1 MSEWVTT
8 CNASPDWLS
17 RDEVDSEAPRLSLT
31 IVWSAAEPERIGETA
46 FIDAALGERV
56 LGRGEATLTDP
67 SERLKFVRQ
76 RPGRLVPTSA
86 LKGDGLSRRQC
97 LVRAE
102 RGGLAIQNCGR
113 AAMLVD
119 GTAQTEAH
127 VSDGQIVTIRDQLVL
142 YCSRQSPLPRLRS
155 FDARQAS
162 AFGMADAHGIVGEH
176 RAIWELR
183 DQLAFAAE
191 SDQHVLLLGESG
203 SGKELAAQALHQL
216 SRRSKHALVARNAAT
231 FPSTLID
238 AELFGNVANYPNA
251 GMPARTGIIGEADGS
266 TLFLDEMAE
275 LPPEMQAHLL
285 RVLDRGGEYQ
295 RLGDAQ
301 VRRSDFRL
309 VAATNR
315 DPTDLRIDILG
326 RLTLQV
332 QLPAL
337 VDRVL
342 DIPLLVRH
350 LLLRAANASPQLRD
364 RFFVESADG
373 PQPRVDPD
381 LIERLLCHKFTY
393 NIRELDSALWKA
405 IADSPRNFVMLTRG
419 LREQLEAR
427 SAAAAND
434 GATNVA
440 AEPSAQEII
449 DGLNRNANH
458 VARTAE
464 ALGLSS
470 RYALYRL
477 MRKHGIVVERA
488 IDAAQRS

>member
-17 RDEVDSEAPRLSLT
+17 RDEADSEAPRWCLT
-31 IVWSAAEPERIGETA
+31 IAWSAAEPERIAETA
-46 FIDAALGERV
+46 FIDSLLGERV
-56 LGRGEATLTDP
+56 LGRGEATLSDP

-76 RPGRLVPTSA
+76 RPGRLSPTLA
-86 LKGDGLSRRQC
+86 LNGEGLSRRQC
-97 LVRAE
+97 LVQSSSE
-102 RGGLAIQNCGR
+102 GISIKNCGR

-119 GTAQTEAH
+119 GTVQSEAL
-127 VSDGQIVTIRDQLVL
+127 VKEGQLVTIRDQLVL
-142 YCSRQSPLPRLRS
+142 YCSRQSPLQRLRY
-155 FDARQAS
+155 FDQRQAP

-203 SGKELAAQALHQL
+203 SGKELAARALHQL
-216 SRRSKHALVARNAAT
+216 SRRCKKALVARNAAT
-231 FPSTLID
+231 FPATLID
-238 AELFGNVANYPNA
+238 AELFGNAANYPNA

-266 TLFLDEMAE
+266 TLFLDEIAE
-275 LPPEMQAHLL
+275 LPSEMQAHLL

-301 VRRSDFRL
+301 IRQSNFRL

-350 LLLRAANASPQLRD
+350 LLLRASDASPQLRE
-364 RFFVESADG
+364 RFFVESPDG

-381 LIERLLCHKFTY
+381 LIERLLNHRFTF
-393 NIRELDSALWKA
+393 NIRELDGLLWKA
-405 IADSPRNFVMLTRG
+405 IGDSSRNFVMLSRA
-419 LREQLEAR
+419 LREDFEALATG
-427 SAAAAND
+427 SSNANTPS
-434 GATNVA
+434 TN
-440 AEPSAQEII
+440 AEPSAQDII
-449 DGLNRNANH
+449 DGLNRNAKN

-464 ALGLSS
+464 SLGLSS

-477 MRKHGIVVERA
+477 MRKHGIVVERS
-488 IDAAQRS
+488 DS

>member
-17 RDEVDSEAPRLSLT
+17 RDEADTEAPRLCLT
-31 IVWSAAEPERIGETA
+31 VIWSAAEPERIGETA
-46 FIDAALGERV
+46 FLDSALGERV
-56 LGRGEATLTDP
+56 LGRGEATLADS

-76 RPGRLVPTSA
+76 RPGRLVATAA
-86 LKGDGLSRRQC
+86 LKGEGLSRRQC
-97 LVRAE
+97 LVQAD
-102 RGGLAIQNCGR
+102 RGGVMIQNHGR

-119 GTAQTEAH
+119 GTQQTQAH
-127 VSDGQIVTIRDQLVL
+127 VKQGQLVTIRDQLVL
-142 YCSRQSPLPRLRS
+142 YCSRQSPLPKLRY
-155 FDARQAS
+155 FDTRQAA

-183 DQLAFAAE
+183 DQLAFAAQ

-203 SGKELAAQALHQL
+203 SGKELAARALHQL
-216 SRRSKHALVARNAAT
+216 SRRSKNALVARNAAT

-238 AELFGNVANYPNA
+238 AELFGNAANYPNA

-301 VRRSDFRL
+301 VRQSDFRL

-350 LLLRAANASPQLRD
+350 LLLRAAQASPQLRD
-364 RFFVESADG
+364 RFFVDSAEG

-381 LIERLLCHKFTY
+381 LIERLLRHRFTY
-393 NIRELDSALWKA
+393 NIRELDGLLWKA
-405 IADSPRNFVMLTRG
+405 IADSPRNFVMLTRT
-419 LREQLEAR
+419 LREELADRAE
-427 SAAAAND
+427 AAAN
-434 GATNVA
+434 AVAPTQA

-488 IDAAQRS
+488 NEST

>member
-17 RDEVDSEAPRLSLT
+17 RDEADSEAPRWCLT
-31 IVWSAAEPERIGETA
+31 IVWSAAQPERIGETA
-46 FIDAALGERV
+46 FIDSQLGERV

-67 SERLKFVRQ
+67 DERLKFVRQ
-76 RPGRLVPTSA
+76 RPGRLLSTSA
-86 LKGDGLSRRQC
+86 LNGEGLSRRQC
-97 LVRAE
+97 LVQSSAD
-102 RGGLAIQNCGR
+102 GISIKNCGR

-119 GTAQTEAH
+119 GVTQSEAI
-127 VSDGQIVTIRDQLVL
+127 VKNGQLVTIRDQLVL
-142 YCSRQSPLPRLRS
+142 YSSRQSPLPRLRY
-155 FDARQAS
+155 FDVRQAS
-162 AFGMADAHGIVGEH
+162 AFGMADTHGIVGEH

-191 SDQHVLLLGESG
+191 SDQHVLVLGESG
-203 SGKELAAQALHQL
+203 SGKELAARALHQL
-216 SRRSKHALVARNAAT
+216 SRRSRNVLVARNAAT
-231 FPSTLID
+231 FPATLID
-238 AELFGNVANYPNA
+238 AELFGNAANYPNA

-275 LPPEMQAHLL
+275 LPSEMQAHLL

-301 VRRSDFRL
+301 VRQSNFRL

-350 LLLRAANASPQLRD
+350 LLLRASNASPQLRD
-364 RFFVESADG
+364 RFFVDSPDG
-373 PQPRVDPD
+373 LQPRVDPD
-381 LIERLLCHKFTY
+381 LIERLIRHRFTF
-393 NIRELDSALWKA
+393 NIRELDGLLWKA
-405 IADSPRNFVMLTRG
+405 IADSPRNFVMLSRG
-419 LREQLEAR
+419 LREDLETHASAR
-427 SAAAAND
+427 ANVN
-434 GATNVA
+434 TPNNS
-440 AEPSAQEII
+440 AEPSAQDII
-449 DGLNRNANH
+449 DSLNRNAHH

-488 IDAAQRS
+488 SDST